1 MEFSTELNEIFG
13 ALAKFRKDVSQP
25 KKDASNP
32 QFRSKYVDLEN
43 VTHAIDKVAPK
54 YGLAY
59 TQNVKS
65 NDETVSVQTIIT
77 HESGQ
82 YMVFDE
88 LTLDARPVIKGG
100 GIGRVTAH
108 STGSAITYGRRFT
121 LSSAFG
127 IASEVDDDGNAASG
141 GEQTQPQQ
149 QQQPE
154 PPQQESLQQPTFK
167 EFATGKYNEISA
179 LTGWDKNE
187 ITLMLEG
194 KVGGTLKGLDQGK
207 LTAVILESLA
217 EIKRDKNSS
226 PALNQALK
234 DTSDKHLVGQAGG
247 NWYE

>member
-1 MEFSTELNEIFG
+1 MELIRRNLKMEFSTELNEIFG

-43 VTHAIDKVAPK
+43 VTHAIDKVAPN

-65 NDETVSVQTIIT
+65 NDETVSVQTVIT

-82 YMVFDE
+82 YIMFDE
-88 LTLDARPVIKGG
+88 LTLDARPVVKGG

-149 QQQPE
+149 NQQQVPPE
-154 PPQQESLQQPTFK
+154 NQKFDEV
-167 EFATGKYNEISA
+167 
-179 LTGWDKNE
+179 
-187 ITLMLEG
+187 EG
-194 KVGGTLKGLDQGK
+194 KKHFLNDTFRDFFQKHMTSQEYGAK
-207 LTAVILESLA
+207 LAQAIGVQDIYDAHLSSLVESSKYLRKQILEQS
-217 EIKRDKNSS
+217 
-226 PALNQALK
+226 NQQQAPNQQFK
-234 DTSDKHLVGQAGG
+234 WGQQQ
-247 NWYE
+247 